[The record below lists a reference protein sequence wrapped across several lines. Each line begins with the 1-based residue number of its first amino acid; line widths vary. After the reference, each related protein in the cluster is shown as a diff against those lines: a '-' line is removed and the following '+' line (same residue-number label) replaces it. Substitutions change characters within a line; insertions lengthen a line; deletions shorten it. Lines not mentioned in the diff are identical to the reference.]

1 MSIVRVAVPV
11 LHGRRRFHFD
21 KGRPWSIIEH
31 ALLYSLKIKEATT
44 ANLSERGNIPQRV
57 VIEALIR
64 LMRAGW
70 VEMMERNSGVIF
82 RITDNGVVAV
92 SSEELPNAPRRLS
105 RNMNFVVDQI
115 SGTVYRS
122 RELPFYHEYVIRERA
137 EKERIIWI
145 QRPERPRVDEVRP
158 LVEALFMDDE
168 KFISMDHS
176 GDRLSERWSLVTV
189 RDDKPDGLPH
199 QAPTT
204 LVEAVKLA
212 AKQAPDTTNLDKFV
226 SYPSLSIA
234 GSNMNSL
241 LEKRRV
247 DISAK
252 DLVLGG
258 PDHKAVIKSALKHAK
273 HRVLI
278 HSTFIVRDRFIDL
291 LPYIREALG
300 RGVVIDVLWGQDES
314 VEGRRSTR
322 QAVRQIKTELVNED
336 LHMLR
341 IHPFSTGSHCKV
353 LLADEGTTDRYS
365 AWVGS
370 CNWLSSPFQSVET
383 SVRLR
388 NPEIV
393 ADVVDQMA
401 ELSKGTRGHW
411 TDLTNN
417 LAALSANLR
426 SSRHSTVSGS
436 AYAQIVVGSDHP
448 QMVRKARD
456 ESQHR
461 IFVSSH
467 RFGIAG
473 QSIVLA
479 PALAAAKHRG
489 VVVDVLYGTTNIS
502 FGNNNAAEITDEF
515 SRDRVTIQPVHRPRI
530 HAKILAWD
538 DDMFVI
544 TSQNWLSADP
554 PDDMPRQEIGVF
566 VHAAGLAKILVD
578 RFNTFRME

>member
-1 MSIVRVAVPV
+1 MSVVRVAVPV

-21 KGRPWSIIEH
+21 KGRPWSVIEH
-31 ALLYSLKIKEATT
+31 ALLDALGKREAT
-44 ANLSERGNIPQRV
+44 AIRLSEQGRIPQRV

-70 VEMMERNSGVIF
+70 VEMIERNSGVIF
-82 RITDNGVVAV
+82 RITNNGIVAT
-92 SSEELPNAPRRLS
+92 SFEELPNAPRRLS

-145 QRPERPRVDEVRP
+145 ERPERLRVDEVRP

-199 QAPTT
+199 RAPTT
-204 LVEAVKLA
+204 LVEAVKSA
-212 AKQAPDTTNLDKFV
+212 AKQAPDTTNLEKFV
-226 SYPSLSIA
+226 LYPSSSIA
-234 GSNMNSL
+234 DLNLKPL
-241 LEKRRV
+241 LEERGV

-278 HSTFIVRDRFIDL
+278 HSTFIARDRFIDL

-314 VEGRRSTR
+314 AEGRRSTR
-322 QAVRQIKTELVNED
+322 QVVKQIKTELENED

-341 IHPFSTGSHCKV
+341 IHPFSTGSHCKI
-353 LLADEGTTDRYS
+353 LLADEGTADRFS
-365 AWVGS
+365 AWIGS
-370 CNWLSSPFQSVET
+370 CNWLSSPFQSVEA

-388 NPEIV
+388 SPEIV
-393 ADVVDQMA
+393 ADVVDQIA
-401 ELSKGTRGHW
+401 ELSKGARGHW

-426 SSRHSTVSGS
+426 SSGRSVVSGS
-436 AYAQIVVGSDHP
+436 AYAQVVIGSDHP
-448 QMVRKARD
+448 KMVRKARD

-473 QSIVLA
+473 QPIVLE
-479 PALAAAKHRG
+479 PALAAAKYRG
-489 VVVDVLYGTTNIS
+489 VDVDVLYGTTNIS
-502 FGNNNAAEITDEF
+502 FSNNNASEITDRF
-515 SRDRVTIQPVHRPRI
+515 SENGVTIQPVRRPRI

-538 DDMFVI
+538 DDTFVI

-554 PDDMPRQEIGVF
+554 PDDMPRQEIGIF
-566 VHAAGLAKILVD
+566 VRATGLAKILVD
-578 RFNTFRME
+578 RFDTFLRE

>member
-1 MSIVRVAVPV
+1 M
-11 LHGRRRFHFD
+11 
-21 KGRPWSIIEH
+21 
-31 ALLYSLKIKEATT
+31 
-44 ANLSERGNIPQRV
+44 ANLSERGDIPQRV
-57 VIEALIR
+57 IIEALIR

-82 RITDNGVVAV
+82 RITANGIVAV

-115 SGTVYRS
+115 SGTIYRS

-137 EKERIIWI
+137 KKERIVWI
-145 QRPERPRVDEVRP
+145 ERPERSLMDEVRP

-168 KFISMDHS
+168 IFISMDHS

-199 QAPTT
+199 RAPAT
-204 LVEAVKLA
+204 LVEAVKSA
-212 AKQAPDTTNLDKFV
+212 ARQAPDTTNLYKPV
-226 SYPSLSIA
+226 PHPPSSIA
-234 GSNMNSL
+234 GSNLNSL
-241 LEKRRV
+241 LEERRV
-247 DISAK
+247 DISAE

-258 PDHKAVIKSALKHAK
+258 PDHKAVIESALKHAK

-278 HSTFIVRDRFIDL
+278 HSTFIARDRFIDL

-314 VEGRRSTR
+314 AEGRRSTR
-322 QAVRQIKTELVNED
+322 QAVNQIKAELVNEGF
-336 LHMLR
+336 HMLR
-341 IHPFSTGSHCKV
+341 IHPFSTGSHCKI
-353 LLADEGTTDRYS
+353 LLADEGTSDRFS
-365 AWVGS
+365 AWIGS
-370 CNWLSSPFQSVET
+370 CNWLSSPFQSVEA

-401 ELSKGTRGHW
+401 ELSKGARGHW

-426 SSRHSTVSGS
+426 PSKRSIVSEDI
-436 AYAQIVVGSDHP
+436 YAQIIIGSDHP
-448 QMVRKARD
+448 RMVRKARD
-456 ESQHR
+456 ESQYR

-479 PALAAAKHRG
+479 PALEAAKRG
-489 VVVDVLYGTTNIS
+489 VDVDILYGTTNIS

-515 SRDRVTIQPVHRPRI
+515 SKDGVTIRPVRRPRI

>member
-21 KGRPWSIIEH
+21 KGRPWSVIEQ
-31 ALLYSLKIKEATT
+31 ALLGAFRKRGAT
-44 ANLSERGNIPQRV
+44 ANYLSKKGNIPQRI

-70 VEMMERNSGVIF
+70 VEMIERNSGVIF
-82 RITDNGVVAV
+82 RITNNGIVAV
-92 SSEELPNAPRRLS
+92 SFEELPNAPRRLS
-105 RNMNFVVDQI
+105 RNMNFIVDQI

-137 EKERIIWI
+137 ERERIAWI
-145 QRPERPRVDEVRP
+145 ERPERPRMDEVRP

-189 RDDKPDGLPH
+189 RDDNPDGLPH
-199 QAPTT
+199 RAPAT
-204 LVEAVKLA
+204 LIEAVRSA
-212 AKQAPDTTNLDKFV
+212 ARQA
-226 SYPSLSIA
+226 S
-234 GSNMNSL
+234 
-241 LEKRRV
+241 
-247 DISAK
+247 DISNLEQFVPYQSSPISDSNLGPLLKEHRIDISEK
-252 DLVLGG
+252 DLILGG
-258 PDHKAVIKSALKHAK
+258 PDHKDVIKSALEHAR

-278 HSTFIVRDRFIDL
+278 HSTFIVADRFIDL
-291 LPYIREALG
+291 LPHIKKALG
-300 RGVVIDVLWGQDES
+300 RGVIIDVLWGQDES
-314 VEGRRSTR
+314 AEGRRSTR
-322 QAVRQIKTELVNED
+322 QAVKKIKTELVNED

-341 IHPFSTGSHCKV
+341 IHPFSTGSHCKI
-353 LLADEGTTDRYS
+353 LLADEGAADRFF

-370 CNWLSSPFQSVET
+370 CNWLSSPFQSVEA

-401 ELSKGTRGHW
+401 ELSKDTRGHW

-426 SSRHSTVSGS
+426 SSKHSIVSGN
-436 AYAQIVVGSDHP
+436 AYARIVIGSDHP
-448 QMVRKARD
+448 QMVRRARD

-479 PALAAAKHRG
+479 PVLAAARERD
-489 VVVDVLYGTTNIS
+489 VDVDVLYGTTNIS
-502 FGNNNAAEITDEF
+502 FGNNKAAEAIDEL
-515 SRDRVTIQPVHRPRI
+515 SKDGVTIQPVHKPRI

-566 VHAAGLAKILVD
+566 VRAADLAKILID
-578 RFNTFRME
+578 RFNTFRMG

>member
-21 KGRPWSIIEH
+21 KGRPWSVIEH
-31 ALLYSLKIKEATT
+31 ALLCALKEKSTT
-44 ANLSERGNIPQRV
+44 AIDLSKRGNIPQRV

-70 VEMMERNSGVIF
+70 VEMIERNSGVIF
-82 RITDNGVVAV
+82 RITDNGIVAT
-92 SSEELPNAPRRLS
+92 SFEELPNAPHRLS

-122 RELPFYHEYVIRERA
+122 RELPFYHEYVLKDRA
-137 EKERIIWI
+137 NRERIIWI
-145 QRPERPRVDEVRP
+145 ERPERPRIDEVRS
-158 LVEALFMDDE
+158 LIEALFMDDE

-176 GDRLSERWSLVTV
+176 GERLSERWSLVTV
-189 RDDKPDGLPH
+189 RDDELDGLPH
-199 QAPTT
+199 RAPAT
-204 LVEAVKLA
+204 LVEAVRSV
-212 AKQAPDTTNLDKFV
+212 AKQALDTTNSDQLIT
-226 SYPSLSIA
+226 YPSPLIS
-234 GSNMNSL
+234 GSNLKPL
-241 LEKRRV
+241 LKEHRI
-247 DISAK
+247 DISEK
-252 DLVLGG
+252 DLILGG
-258 PDHKAVIKSALKHAK
+258 PDHKDTIKSALEHAR

-278 HSTFIVRDRFIDL
+278 HSTFITVDRFIDL
-291 LPYIREALG
+291 LPYIKEALG

-314 VEGRRSTR
+314 AEGRRSTH
-322 QAVRQIKTELVNED
+322 QAVKKIKTDLVNEN

-353 LLADEGTTDRYS
+353 LLADEGTVDRFS
-365 AWVGS
+365 AWIGS
-370 CNWLSSPFQSVET
+370 CNWLSSPFQSVEA

-411 TDLTNN
+411 VDLTNN
-417 LAALSANLR
+417 LAALSSNLKSLRR
-426 SSRHSTVSGS
+426 SVVSGN
-436 AYAQIVVGSDHP
+436 AYAQIIIGSDHP
-448 QMVRKARD
+448 QMVRRARD

-479 PALAAAKHRG
+479 PALTAAKNRD
-489 VVVDVLYGTTNIS
+489 VDVDVLYGTTNIS

-515 SRDRVTIQPVHRPRI
+515 SKDGVTIQPVRRPRI

-566 VHAAGLAKILVD
+566 VRATGLAKILID
-578 RFNTFRME
+578 RFNALRME

>member
-1 MSIVRVAVPV
+1 MSVVRVAVPV

-21 KGRPWSIIEH
+21 KGRPWSVIEH
-31 ALLYSLKIKEATT
+31 ALLYALKIKEATT
-44 ANLSERGNIPQRV
+44 VNLSERGNIPQRV

-70 VEMMERNSGVIF
+70 VEMIERNSGVIF

-122 RELPFYHEYVIRERA
+122 RELPFYHEHILIDRSK
-137 EKERIIWI
+137 KERIVWI
-145 QRPERPRVDEVRP
+145 ERPVKSRTDEVRS
-158 LVEALFMDDE
+158 LIEALFMDDE

-199 QAPTT
+199 RAPTI

-212 AKQAPDTTNLDKFV
+212 AKQAPDTTSLDKFV
-226 SYPSLSIA
+226 SYPSSSIA
-234 GSNMNSL
+234 GSNLNSL
-241 LEKRRV
+241 LEEHRV
-247 DISAK
+247 DISAE

-258 PDHKAVIKSALKHAK
+258 PDHKAVIKSALKHAR

-278 HSTFIVRDRFIDL
+278 HSTFIARDRFIDL

-314 VEGRRSTR
+314 TEGRRSTR
-322 QAVRQIKTELVNED
+322 QAVKQIKTELVNEGF
-336 LHMLR
+336 HMLR
-341 IHPFSTGSHCKV
+341 IHPFSTGSHCKI
-353 LLADEGTTDRYS
+353 LLADEGISDRFS
-365 AWVGS
+365 AWIGS
-370 CNWLSSPFQSVET
+370 CNWLSSPFQSIEA

-401 ELSKGTRGHW
+401 ELSKGARGHW

-426 SSRHSTVSGS
+426 SSKHSIVSGN
-436 AYAQIVVGSDHP
+436 AYAKIIIGSDHP
-448 QMVRKARD
+448 HMVRKARD
-456 ESQHR
+456 ESQRR

-473 QSIVLA
+473 QSIVLE

-489 VVVDVLYGTTNIS
+489 VDVVVLYGTTNIS
-502 FGNNNAAEITDEF
+502 FGNNRASEITDRF
-515 SRDRVTIQPVHRPRI
+515 SENGVTIQPVRRPRI

-538 DDMFVI
+538 EDTFVI

-566 VHAAGLAKILVD
+566 VRATDLAKILVD
-578 RFNTFRME
+578 RFNSLRME

>member
-1 MSIVRVAVPV
+1 MSVVRVAVPV

-21 KGRPWSIIEH
+21 KGRPWSVIEH
-31 ALLYSLKIKEATT
+31 ALLDALKKKETT
-44 ANLSERGNIPQRV
+44 AADLSKHGNIPQRV

-70 VEMMERNSGVIF
+70 VEMMERKSGVIF
-82 RITDNGVVAV
+82 RITGNGGLAA
-92 SSEELPNAPRRLS
+92 SFEELPNAPRRLS

-122 RELPFYHEYVIRERA
+122 RELPFYHEYVISERA
-137 EKERIIWI
+137 ERERIVWI
-145 QRPERPRVDEVRP
+145 KRPEKPYMGEVRP
-158 LVEALFMDDE
+158 LVEALFMNDE

-189 RDDKPDGLPH
+189 RDDKPEGLPH
-199 QAPTT
+199 RAPAA
-204 LVEAVKLA
+204 LSEAVKSVA
-212 AKQAPDTTNLDKFV
+212 RQEPDTANLKQFV
-226 SYPSLSIA
+226 PYPPSPITD
-234 GSNMNSL
+234 SNLRPL
-241 LEKRRV
+241 LKEHRV

-252 DLVLGG
+252 DLILGG
-258 PDHKAVIKSALKHAK
+258 PAHKEAIKATLNHAR

-278 HSTFIVRDRFIDL
+278 HSTFIAVDRFNDL
-291 LPYIREALG
+291 LPDIREALG
-300 RGVVIDVLWGQDES
+300 RGVVIDILWGQDES
-314 VEGRRSTR
+314 AEGRRSTR

-341 IHPFSTGSHCKV
+341 IHPFSTGSHCKI
-353 LLADEGTTDRYS
+353 LLADEGTTDRFS

-370 CNWLSSPFQSVET
+370 CNWLSSPFQSVEA

-388 NPEIV
+388 SPEIV

-426 SSRHSTVSGS
+426 SSRYSIVSGS
-436 AYAQIVVGSDHP
+436 AYAQIVVGSGHP

-473 QSIVLA
+473 RPIVLA

-489 VVVDVLYGTTNIS
+489 VNVDVLYGTTNIS
-502 FGNNNAAEITDEF
+502 FGNNNAVEIANEF
-515 SRDRVTIQPVHRPRI
+515 SRDGVTIELVRRPRI

-566 VHAAGLAKILVD
+566 VRATGLAKILVD
-578 RFNTFRME
+578 RFSTFLME